1 MGLNLDYFYSLTPRE
16 FYNISKGWRARKE
29 GEERLSWEQTR
40 SIMFTVASPNLK
52 KKNLKIT
59 EFMPFPWEK
68 LQKEKKKLSE
78 SELKTMF
85 ERWDKAEFKSQK

>member
-1 MGLNLDYFYSLTPRE
+1 MPED
-16 FYNISKGWRARKE
+16 NINIIH
-29 GEERLSWEQTR
+29 LC
-40 SIMFTVASPNLK
+40 FPNLK